1 MLGGNKGEG
10 RRERKG
16 GRGREGRKVCGGRK
30 GGGRDGG
37 EYARKGGRW
46 AKQFKT
52 HTSCSSSH
60 QPIWKLLQA
69 YQLGGGQRYQI
80 LLHVAQVKNP
90 QPCENS
96 TRIGKPGPC
105 AINTLIRERIARE

>member
-1 MLGGNKGEG
+1 M
-10 RRERKG
+10 REE
-16 GRGREGRKVCGGRK
+16 GRGREGGEGREGRYVEEEREEGGMEGSMLGRE
-30 GGGRDGG
+30 GGGQSSL
-37 EYARKGGRW
+37 K
-46 AKQFKT
+46 
-52 HTSCSSSH
+52 HTLPVQVHISLSGS
-60 QPIWKLLQA
+60 

-96 TRIGKPGPC
+96 TRIEKPGPC